1 MKLFILSSVLLI
13 YLTSVP
19 SRGQT
24 ESPTDS
30 TKANFVQRIASR
42 FDSTHQKDGG
52 FVPIPLLYY
61 TPDTRLAY
69 GVAGAYYF
77 KIKNKETNTSTRL
90 SYIAGLV
97 DYTQNRQLDVWSYWY
112 VFLRDER
119 WILKG
124 ELRYRNFPDR
134 FYGIGNNTPETN
146 MERYEYNLISIKK
159 LVMRK
164 LAPNIYLGGDYNFS
178 YLFNF
183 NIDQAPQLSE
193 GAITGSRGGRN
204 SGLGVVFLMD
214 TRDNVANATKGQFLE
229 ISSYFYGKAL
239 GGQFSYT
246 NFMLTYNRY
255 HRLPWGNNHFLCTNS
270 SLNFNFGDPPF
281 VFLAQA
287 GNEDILRGY
296 ARNRFRD
303 MRFIGTQVEYRL
315 PLFWRLGAVG
325 FAGVGEVFDGLSDLR
340 WNRLKYSYGAGL
352 RLAVNRRERVNIR
365 VDYGFGRD
373 NTGFYLGIMEAF

>member
-1 MKLFILSSVLLI
+1 MKLFLLASL
-13 YLTSVP
+13 LTFSLIITTAY
-19 SRGQT
+19 SQ
-24 ESPTDS
+24 SQTDS
-30 TKANFVQRIASR
+30 LKPTLVRRIASK
-42 FDSTHQKDGG
+42 FDSTHQKEGG
-52 FVPIPLLYY
+52 FVPIPLFYY
-61 TPDTRLAY
+61 TPDTRFAFGLA
-69 GVAGAYYF
+69 AAYYF
-77 KIKNKETNTSTRL
+77 KIRNEKTNTSTRL

-97 DYTQNRQLDVWSYWY
+97 DYTQNRQLDVWNYWY
-112 VFLRDER
+112 VFLRDEN

-134 FYGIGNNTPETN
+134 FYGIGNNTPETH
-146 MERYEYNLISIKK
+146 MERYEYNLISVKK

-183 NIDQAPQLSE
+183 QVDSTAKLADGN
-193 GAITGSRGGRN
+193 ITGSRGGRN
-204 SGLGVVFLMD
+204 SGLGIVFLMD

-239 GGQFSYT
+239 GGQFHYT

-255 HRLPWGNNHFLCTNS
+255 QRLPWGTNHFLCFNG
-270 SLNFNFGDPPF
+270 SLNLNFGNPPF

-303 MRFIGTQVEYRL
+303 MRFAGAQFEYRL
-315 PLFWRLGAVG
+315 PLFWRFGAVG
-325 FAGVGEVFDGLSDLR
+325 FVGLGEVFDTASDLR
-340 WNRLKYSYGAGL
+340 WNRLKYSFGGGL
-352 RLAVNRRERVNIR
+352 RFAINRKERVNIR
-365 VDYGFGRD
+365 LDYGFGRE